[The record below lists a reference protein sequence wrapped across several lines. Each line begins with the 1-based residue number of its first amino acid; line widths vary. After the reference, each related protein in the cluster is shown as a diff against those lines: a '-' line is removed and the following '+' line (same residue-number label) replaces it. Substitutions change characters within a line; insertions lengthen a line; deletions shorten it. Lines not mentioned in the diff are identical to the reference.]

1 MAGRYEDVTS
11 LPVARA
17 VMHGYLSRYASAAL
31 ASGDWATCARVWNG
45 GPKGA
50 SKTATLAYWAKVEA
64 KL

>member
-1 MAGRYEDVTS
+1 MTTAEHITA
-11 LPVARA
+11 LCP
-17 VMHGYLSRYASAAL
+17 GYLSRYAPGAL

-50 SKTATLAYWAKVEA
+50 SKSATLGYWRKVEG